1 MIKIKQI
8 TMIRLS
14 WFLALLS
21 FLSCQIKSADI
32 LQENSGTEEFD
43 EMSIFQLPS
52 HWTTQKGAQ
61 IELKDLKGQTLVVVM
76 IYTSC
81 KTACPRLVADMRRI
95 EERVKSQAKDPVKYI
110 LVSIDP
116 KNDSPNR
123 LFAFSKENGM
133 EGEQWL
139 FLQGTEES
147 TRDFA
152 NILAVKYKEISPM
165 EFSHSNII
173 SVFDKQGVLQYQKE
187 GLGLEN
193 DDIVNQII
201 QIGSEG

>member
-116 KNDSPNR
+116 KNDTPNR

>member
-1 MIKIKQI
+1 MNKIKQI
-8 TMIRLS
+8 SVIRLS
-14 WFLALLS
+14 CLLALLNL
-21 FLSCQIKSADI
+21 LSCHRISTDI
-32 LQENSGTEEFD
+32 FEENSGTEDFD

-52 HWTTQKGAQ
+52 QWTTQKGNQ
-61 IELKDLKGQTLVVVM
+61 IEFKDLKGQTLVVVM

-95 EERVKSQAKDPVKYI
+95 EERVKSQAEDAVKYI

-116 KNDSPNR
+116 KNDTPDR
-123 LFAFSKENGM
+123 LFTFSKENGM
-133 EGEQWL
+133 EGEQWV

-152 NILAVKYKEISPM
+152 NILAVKYKEISPL

-173 SVFDKQGVLQYQKE
+173 SVFDKKGVLQYQKE
-187 GLGLEN
+187 GLELEN

-201 QIGSEG
+201 QIGSDG

>member
-1 MIKIKQI
+1 M
-8 TMIRLS
+8 MRLS
-14 WFLALLS
+14 CFLVLLS
-21 FLSCQIKSADI
+21 LLSCHRISTDI
-32 LQENSGTEEFD
+32 LEENSGAEDFD

-52 HWTTQKGAQ
+52 QWTTQKGNQ
-61 IELKDLKGQTLVVVM
+61 IEFKDLKGQTLVVVM

-95 EERVKSQAKDPVKYI
+95 EERVKSQAEDSVKYI

-116 KNDSPNR
+116 KNDTPDR
-123 LFAFSKENGM
+123 LLAFSKENGM
-133 EGEQWL
+133 EGEQWV
-139 FLQGTEES
+139 FLRGTEES

-165 EFSHSNII
+165 DFSHSNII
-173 SVFDKQGVLQYQKE
+173 SVFDKNGVLQYQQE

-193 DDIVNQII
+193 DGVVNQII
-201 QIGSEG
+201 QIGSDD